1 MDYNTLNTLLKSLEI
16 TDKESIILSKKNNTT
31 SLERD
36 INLNVNSAMNL
47 EMANPQRQNINQLND
62 DSSNLEI
69 MNDKITQYNFVQ
81 TKNYNQNLD
90 VNFPK
95 CVMQPYLK

>member
-1 MDYNTLNTLLKSLEI
+1 MDYNTLNTLLQSLEI
-16 TDKESIILSKKNNTT
+16 KENESVIINKKNNTT

-36 INLNVNSAMNL
+36 INLNVNSVMNL

-62 DSSNLEI
+62 TNLKLEA

-90 VNFPK
+90 INFK
-95 CVMQPYLK
+95 K

>member
-1 MDYNTLNTLLKSLEI
+1 MDYNTLNTLLQSLEI
-16 TDKESIILSKKNNTT
+16 KENESVIINKKNNTT

-36 INLNVNSAMNL
+36 INLNVNSVMNL

-62 DSSNLEI
+62 TNLKLEA

-90 VNFPK
+90 VNFK
-95 CVMQPYLK
+95 K

>member
-1 MDYNTLNTLLKSLEI
+1 MDYNTLNTLLQSLEI
-16 TDKESIILSKKNNTT
+16 KDTKSIIINKKNNTT

-36 INLNVNSAMNL
+36 INLNVNSVMNL

-62 DSSNLEI
+62 TNLKLET

-90 VNFPK
+90 VNFK
-95 CVMQPYLK
+95 K

>member
-1 MDYNTLNTLLKSLEI
+1 MDYNTLNTLLQSLEI
-16 TDKESIILSKKNNTT
+16 KDTKSIIINKKNNTT

-36 INLNVNSAMNL
+36 INLNVNSVMNL

-62 DSSNLEI
+62 DNLKLDT

-90 VNFPK
+90 INFK
-95 CVMQPYLK
+95 K

>member
-1 MDYNTLNTLLKSLEI
+1 MDYNTLNILLQSLEI
-16 TDKESIILSKKNNTT
+16 KANESIIINKKNNTT

-36 INLNVNSAMNL
+36 INLNVNSVMNL

-62 DSSNLEI
+62 DNLKLDT

-90 VNFPK
+90 VNFK
-95 CVMQPYLK
+95 K

>member
-16 TDKESIILSKKNNTT
+16 TDNESIILSKKNNTT

-69 MNDKITQYNFVQ
+69 MNEKITQYNFVQ

-90 VNFPK
+90 VNFK
-95 CVMQPYLK
+95 K

>member
-1 MDYNTLNTLLKSLEI
+1 
-16 TDKESIILSKKNNTT
+16 
-31 SLERD
+31 
-36 INLNVNSAMNL
+36 MNL

-62 DSSNLEI
+62 DNLKLDT

-90 VNFPK
+90 VNFK
-95 CVMQPYLK
+95 K

>member
-1 MDYNTLNTLLKSLEI
+1 MDYNTLNTLLQSLEI
-16 TDKESIILSKKNNTT
+16 KENESVIINKKNNTT

-36 INLNVNSAMNL
+36 INLNVNSVMNL

-62 DSSNLEI
+62 TNLKLET

-90 VNFPK
+90 INFK
-95 CVMQPYLK
+95 K

>member
-1 MDYNTLNTLLKSLEI
+1 MDYNTLNTLLQSLEI
-16 TDKESIILSKKNNTT
+16 KDTESIIINKKNNTT

-36 INLNVNSAMNL
+36 INLNVNSVMNL

-90 VNFPK
+90 VNFK
-95 CVMQPYLK
+95 K

>member
-16 TDKESIILSKKNNTT
+16 TDNESIILSKKNNTT

-62 DSSNLEI
+62 TNLKLET

-90 VNFPK
+90 VNFK
-95 CVMQPYLK
+95 K

>member
-1 MDYNTLNTLLKSLEI
+1 MDYNNLNTLLQSLEI
-16 TDKESIILSKKNNTT
+16 KDTKSIIINKKNNTT

-36 INLNVNSAMNL
+36 INLNVNSVMNL

-62 DSSNLEI
+62 DNLKLDT

-90 VNFPK
+90 INFK
-95 CVMQPYLK
+95 K

>member
-1 MDYNTLNTLLKSLEI
+1 MDYNTLNTLLQSLEI
-16 TDKESIILSKKNNTT
+16 KENESVIINKKNNTT

-36 INLNVNSAMNL
+36 INLNVNSVMNL

-62 DSSNLEI
+62 TNLKLET

-90 VNFPK
+90 VNFK
-95 CVMQPYLK
+95 K

>member
-36 INLNVNSAMNL
+36 INLNVNSVMNL

-62 DSSNLEI
+62 TNLKLET

-90 VNFPK
+90 INFK
-95 CVMQPYLK
+95 K